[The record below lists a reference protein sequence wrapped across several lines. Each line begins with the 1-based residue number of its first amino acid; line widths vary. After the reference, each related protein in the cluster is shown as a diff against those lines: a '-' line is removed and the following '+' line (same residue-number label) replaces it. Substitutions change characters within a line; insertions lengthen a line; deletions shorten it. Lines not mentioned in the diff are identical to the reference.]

1 MNFNECNVLY
11 ILNELGFNGESSP
24 DEVGGEL

>member
-24 DEVGGEL
+24 VEVSWRT